1 MQNGQSVF
9 LASLPSLS
17 HSVLSLVPDLL
28 FDCSRVLEYAKYGL
42 FCSLVEQYQG
52 NYLNNLKVSRV
63 AVHYAYFSV
72 LVIYFLYRTGTI
84 RYKWKFINRTLPI
97 FVHWVARYSLKARV
111 TRERE
116 GELRAPEFIGL
127 IIAYTV
133 IWKLR
138 TGYLFS
144 CKCDRHFR
152 E

>member
-1 MQNGQSVF
+1 MQNGQFVF

-17 HSVLSLVPDLL
+17 LSVFSLVPDLL

-84 RYKWKFINRTLPI
+84 RYKMNIHKQDTANLCS
-97 FVHWVARYSLKARV
+97 VARYNLKTRV

-116 GELRAPEFIGL
+116 REKDSVERELRAAEFIGL
-127 IIAYTV
+127 IIAYSV
-133 IWKLR
+133 I
-138 TGYLFS
+138 
-144 CKCDRHFR
+144 
-152 E
+152 

>member
-1 MQNGQSVF
+1 MQNGQFVF

-17 HSVLSLVPDLL
+17 LSVFSLVPDLL

-42 FCSLVEQYQG
+42 FSSLVEQYQG

-84 RYKWKFINRTLPI
+84 RYKINIHKQDTANLCS
-97 FVHWVARYSLKARV
+97 VARYNLKASV
-111 TRERE
+111 TRERERE

-127 IIAYTV
+127 IIAYSV
-133 IWKLR
+133 I
-138 TGYLFS
+138 
-144 CKCDRHFR
+144 
-152 E
+152 